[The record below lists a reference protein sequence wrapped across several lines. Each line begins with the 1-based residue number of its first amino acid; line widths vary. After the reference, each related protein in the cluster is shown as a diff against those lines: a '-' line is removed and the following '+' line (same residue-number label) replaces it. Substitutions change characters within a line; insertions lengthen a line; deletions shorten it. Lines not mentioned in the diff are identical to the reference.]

1 MAGGQQ
7 MKRFLS
13 LGAGVQ
19 SSTLALMIAHGEL
32 EPIDAAIFAD
42 TQWEPKH
49 VYKWLDW
56 LEAEIKRCPHPFA
69 IHRVTKGNLREDNI
83 IKRTKNGN
91 LLVAIPWFIKNED
104 GISRMGM
111 LRQCTANYKI
121 IPVTK
126 KQKELCGYKSG
137 QRIKGVVSETLI
149 GISTDEAMRM
159 KPSQDA
165 WKVHRW
171 PLIEKN
177 MSRSDCLAWM
187 ERKGYPLPPKS
198 SCIGCPYHSDHE
210 WRLIKSDP
218 EAWAD
223 AVEAD
228 RLIRKPI
235 QNRKGEQFMHRSC
248 KPLDEVDL
256 STAADHGQ
264 VDMFN
269 NECEGMC
276 GV

>member
-1 MAGGQQ
+1 

-32 EPIDAAIFAD
+32 EPVEAAIFAD
-42 TQWEPKH
+42 TGWEPRH
-49 VYKWLDW
+49 VYEWLDW
-56 LEAEIKRCPHPFA
+56 LEKRLPFPV
-69 IHRVTKGNLREDNI
+69 HRVQRSNLREDTLNRC
-83 IKRTKNGN
+83 KR
-91 LLVAIPWFIKNED
+91 LSSRVAAIPWHIQMANGD
-104 GISRMGM
+104 RAMGR
-111 LRQCTANYKI
+111 RQCTAEYKI
-121 IPVTK
+121 APLTRK
-126 KQKELCGYKSG
+126 TRELLGLAPR
-137 QRIKGVVSETLI
+137 QRAGGGHLCEMLI

-159 KPSQDA
+159 KPSQET

-171 PLIEKN
+171 PLIDKG

-198 SCIGCPYHSDHE
+198 SCIGCPFHSDHE
-210 WRLIKSDP
+210 WRLIKADP
-218 EAWAD
+218 VSWAD
-223 AVEAD
+223 ALEVDAA
-228 RLIRKPI
+228 IRQQPGI
-235 QNRKGEQFMHRSC
+235 KGQQFMHRSC
-248 KPLDEVDL
+248 VPLDQVDL

-264 VDMFN
+264 IDMFN

>member
-1 MAGGQQ
+1 

-32 EPIDAAIFAD
+32 EPVDAAIFAD
-42 TQWEPKH
+42 TGWEPRK
-49 VYKWLDW
+49 VYEWLDW
-56 LEAEIKRCPHPFA
+56 LEKQLPYPVI
-69 IHRVTKGNLREDNI
+69 RVQRGSLRADI
-83 IKRTKNGN
+83 IAKSENPALRVASVPWHMRLPNGDRG
-91 LLVAIPWFIKNED
+91 L
-104 GISRMGM
+104 GR
-111 LRQCTANYKI
+111 RQCTKEYKLE
-121 IPVTK
+121 PLVK
-126 KQKELCGYKSG
+126 KTRQLLGLVPR
-137 QRIKGVVSETLI
+137 QRAKGVLCEMLI

-159 KPSQDA
+159 KPSNET

-171 PLIEKN
+171 PLIERDMN
-177 MSRSDCLAWM
+177 RNDCLRWM

-198 SCIGCPYHSDHE
+198 SCIGCPFHHDNE
-210 WRLIKSDP
+210 WRAIKADP

-223 AVEAD
+223 AVALD
-228 RLIRKPI
+228 KLIRAPG
-235 QNRKGEQFMHRSC
+235 KGMNSEQFMHRSC

>member
-1 MAGGQQ
+1 MR
-7 MKRFLS
+7 RFLS

-32 EPIDAAIFAD
+32 EPVEAAIFAD

-56 LEAEIKRCPHPFA
+56 LEAEIKRCPYPFP
-69 IHRVTKGNLREDNI
+69 IYRVTKGHLRDDNLY
-83 IKRTKNGN
+83 KRTKNGN
-91 LLVAIPWFIKNED
+91 LIVAIPWFIKTED
-104 GISRMGM
+104 GVNRMGM
-111 LRQCTANYKI
+111 LRGCTRDYKI
-121 IPVTK
+121 APVTK
-126 KQKELCGYKSG
+126 KQKELCGYKPR
-137 QRIKGVVSETLI
+137 QRINEVICETLI

-159 KPSQDA
+159 KPSQDS

-177 MSRSDCLAWM
+177 MNRSACLAWM

-198 SCIGCPYHSDHE
+198 SCIGCPYHSDRE
-210 WRLIKSDP
+210 WRLIKADP
-218 EAWAD
+218 EAWAN
-223 AVEAD
+223 AVETD

-235 QNRKGEQFMHRSC
+235 KNRKGEQFMHRSC
-248 KPLDEVDL
+248 VPLDEVDL

>member
-1 MAGGQQ
+1 V
-7 MKRFLS
+7 KRFLS

-32 EPIDAAIFAD
+32 EPVEAAIFAD
-42 TQWEPKH
+42 TGWEPKK
-49 VYKWLDW
+49 VYEWLDW
-56 LEAEIKRCPHPFA
+56 LEKQLPFPV
-69 IHRVTKGNLREDNI
+69 HRVQKGNLRQDILNKQQGVRVAAVPWHI
-83 IKRTKNGN
+83 TMPNGDR
-91 LLVAIPWFIKNED
+91 A
-104 GISRMGM
+104 MGR
-111 LRQCTANYKI
+111 RQCTMEYKI
-121 IPVTK
+121 QPLTRKTRDLLGLVPR
-126 KQKELCGYKSG
+126 QRVKEVLC
-137 QRIKGVVSETLI
+137 EMLI

-159 KPSQDA
+159 KPSQEA

-171 PLIEKN
+171 PLIDKG

-198 SCIGCPYHSDHE
+198 SCIGCPFHNDHE
-210 WRLIKSDP
+210 WRAIKADS

-223 AVEAD
+223 ALEIDAA
-228 RLIRKPI
+228 IRQQP
-235 QNRKGEQFMHRSC
+235 RMKGQQFMHRSC
-248 KPLDEVDL
+248 KPLDQVDL

-264 VDMFN
+264 IDMFN